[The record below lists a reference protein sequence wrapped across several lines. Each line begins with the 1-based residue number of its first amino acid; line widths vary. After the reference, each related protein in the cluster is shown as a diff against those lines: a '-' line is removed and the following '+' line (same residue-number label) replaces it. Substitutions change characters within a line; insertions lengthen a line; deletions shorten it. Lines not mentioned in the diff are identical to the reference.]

1 MLAVEF
7 GLMILVSLRHAASR
21 SVHARPVLS
30 PGCTRR
36 SARKTRF
43 AGTTLRATLPESAT
57 LGMEGTSLDYRKSSR
72 FAYAGLQELGLE
84 IPRMTWFDWGGFLA
98 AWVLVGGL
106 IGLLIWLADSAVKR
120 RRGSHQARESP
131 MSDAFANRV
140 ALVTGGSRGIGRSTA
155 LRLASEGADV
165 AISYASRVQE
175 AEQVVAEIQA
185 LGRKA
190 ICVPCNVAR
199 PDDVD
204 RLVSQ
209 TREQLGPIDLLAHCG
224 AISNICDHADLSYE
238 LWLETI
244 DVNLNGAFLV
254 VFAVKDE
261 MIARGFGRMVLVSS
275 VAALRPRKMQIH
287 YASSKAGVIALT
299 RCCGEAFAPHNVR
312 VNCVAP
318 GLIETEMAHVLSDEA
333 MKRIV
338 ADTPLG
344 RIGQP
349 DEIASVIRF
358 LLSEESSFM
367 TGETLSASG
376 GRVTLP

>member
-1 MLAVEF
+1 MPLAFE
-7 GLMILVSLRHAASR
+7 
-21 SVHARPVLS
+21 
-30 PGCTRR
+30 
-36 SARKTRF
+36 
-43 AGTTLRATLPESAT
+43 
-57 LGMEGTSLDYRKSSR
+57 
-72 FAYAGLQELGLE
+72 
-84 IPRMTWFDWGGFLA
+84 
-98 AWVLVGGL
+98 
-106 IGLLIWLADSAVKR
+106 
-120 RRGSHQARESP
+120 
-131 MSDAFANRV
+131 NRV
-140 ALVTGGSRGIGRSTA
+140 ALVTGGSRGIGRATA
-155 LRLASEGADV
+155 LRLAREGADV
-165 AISYASRVQE
+165 SISYASRSKE
-175 AEQVVAEIQA
+175 ADEAVAEIRA

-190 ICVPCNVAR
+190 LSVACNVAR
-199 PDDVD
+199 PDDVA
-204 RLVSQ
+204 RLIKQ
-209 TREQLGPIDLLAHCG
+209 TKEHLGPIDLLAHCG
-224 AISNICDHADLSYE
+224 AISNICDHSELSYE
-238 LWLETI
+238 RWIETI

-261 MIARGFGRMVLVSS
+261 MISRKFGRIVLISS

-318 GLIETEMAHVLSDEA
+318 GLIETEMAQVLTDES

-349 DEIASVIRF
+349 PEIASVIRF

-367 TGETLSASG
+367 TGETLCASG